1 MPKFTYKEVCSI
13 GTGLILSGTFFVIG
27 LITAQFPYDLPLL
40 FDKNVTQQHFD
51 NSLNHYQNLYYTPK
65 YIMGIYIAL
74 YSLGMLGCLIRIY
87 KPHPDLQMF
96 EYGTLI
102 LYFLTV
108 CVFLTNVKT
117 GIDSCHYREWG
128 EITENQGLAVIG
140 SSNLIILIII
150 SGVLILQ
157 IGLWWTNWDYQGRLQ
172 EFFAEEEK
180 EANATAAAAAADATA
195 KSTGS
200 SINASSSSADSTT
213 AKQTKSKDSKKKK

>member
-51 NSLNHYQNLYYTPK
+51 NSLSHYQNLFYTPK
-65 YIMGIYIAL
+65 YIIGIYIGL

-157 IGLWWTNWDYQGRLQ
+157 IGLWWTNWDYQSRLQ

-180 EANATAAAAAADATA
+180 EATAAAASAGTA
-195 KSTGS
+195 ETTGS
-200 SINASSSSADSTT
+200 STGASSSPTDSKT
-213 AKQTKSKDSKKKK
+213 AKQTKIKTKDSKKKQ